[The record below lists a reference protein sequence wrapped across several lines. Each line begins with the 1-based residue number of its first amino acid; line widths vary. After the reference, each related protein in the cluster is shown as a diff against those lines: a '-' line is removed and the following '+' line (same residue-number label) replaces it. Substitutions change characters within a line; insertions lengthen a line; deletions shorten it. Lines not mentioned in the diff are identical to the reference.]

1 MKKIISFSLIFAIV
15 LSLGITLFPIGNNN
29 GVAAASGTADADD
42 IVFTYGEDVL
52 LTAGKDNTSMHLTW
66 SSIGDSPDRVEWS
79 ESSKLVNGAFPADCN
94 KAYSTKEANNLRGYT
109 ARAEITALKPNTE
122 YTYRMVRFDGTV
134 SKSYTFKT
142 RAEDNAFSFILAGDP
157 QIGASG
163 TDNDFTGWTETI
175 DKSIEWFGDDIEFVM
190 TAGDQVNEHNIKRQY
205 NGFVLHDWLR
215 SHPIITT
222 VGNHD
227 NGSGYSQ
234 YVTYTDV
241 DRRTHSSA
249 GDYGGDFW
257 VEYDGVL
264 IMSLNVNNFSL
275 SIHRDFMENAIKEFT
290 AIHGEPLWTI
300 ATFHFSMYTA
310 GARAAE
316 FSSWR
321 SSLGVYMSELGVD
334 AVLSGHDHV
343 YTRAY
348 MINGTDII
356 DDKNAYVPVGSDNFG
371 SYHNPKDGD
380 VFYLT
385 ANSASGSKFY
395 DLLDR
400 QPPYAVVGNQENV
413 PNITKIDV
421 TPDSLVFTTYRTAA
435 TNEMGDV
442 MDFFAIHKDT
452 SNDKYAPTL
461 NVPEVTYFSVQD
473 GVDVLKGVS
482 AYDNVDGD
490 LTDKIE
496 VSGTPNAAATSTLT
510 YTVTDAAGNTTAK
523 QRTFIPLD
531 TQKVISSEE
540 TVWKYLDTGVDPYG
554 MTDDRLS
561 WRTLEFDDSEWK
573 EGKSGFGASGE
584 EAGEHDGFIPA
595 THISLYYPEGS
606 DEEGANIPCYF
617 FRTTFDVD
625 NPERISQ
632 LKGRL
637 YYNDACLVYINGVL
651 VADFNTAVYA
661 EGEIVYNGNHAPG
674 DAKAA
679 LGSINIADQATLNA
693 IDLKEKDN
701 IIAVQLY
708 QFESEPD
715 GSIFFHFDHLDANA
729 DGIDFPF
736 TDVKPTHWYYDAVT
750 KAYSKGL
757 FVGTSADKFS
767 PNGTMTRAMTW
778 AVLSRIAGEDIGA
791 SEGKWY
797 LGYQEWA
804 VANGVSDGQR
814 PNDNVTREQLVSMLH
829 RMQGNPLAECDLSG
843 FADAGKISD
852 WAKASVTWAVDTG
865 LMVGKGELL
874 APRDNATRAEA
885 SVLLLKYL
893 EIVK

>member
-1 MKKIISFSLIFAIV
+1 MKKIISFSLVFAMV
-15 LSLGITLFPIGNNN
+15 LSIGIVLFPIGNNS
-29 GVAAASGTADADD
+29 GILAAGTANADD
-42 IVFTYGEDVL
+42 IVFTYGGDVL
-52 LTAGKDNTSMHLTW
+52 LTAGKDNTSMYLTW
-66 SSIGDSPDRVEWS
+66 GSVGTSPDRVEWA
-79 ESSKLVNGAFPADCN
+79 ETSKLVNGNLPADCN
-94 KAYSTKEANNLRGYT
+94 KAYSTKEANSLRECT
-109 ARAEITALKPNTE
+109 ARAEVTGLKPNTE
-122 YTYRMVRFDGTV
+122 YTYRMVRYDGTV
-134 SKSYTFKT
+134 SSLYSFKT
-142 RAEDNAFSFILAGDP
+142 GAQDKSFSFILAGDP

-175 DKSIEWFGDDIEFVM
+175 DNAIEWFGDDIEFVM

-234 YVTYTDV
+234 YVTYSDV
-241 DRRTHSSA
+241 DQNTTDEA
-249 GDYGGDFW
+249 GIYGGDYW
-257 VEYDGVL
+257 VNYDGVL
-264 IMSLNVNNFSL
+264 IMSLNVNEMSAAK
-275 SIHRDFMENAIKEFT
+275 HKAFMEKAIAEYT
-290 AIHGEPLWTI
+290 EIHGEPIWTI

-310 GARAAE
+310 GARASE

-321 SSLGVYMSELGVD
+321 NTLGVYLSELGVD

-356 DDKNAYVPVGSDNFG
+356 DSADEYLPVGNDVYG
-371 SYHNPKDGD
+371 SYHDPKDGD

-395 DLLDR
+395 DLLDN
-400 QPPYAVVGNQENV
+400 QPPYAVVANQENT

-421 TPDSLVFTTYRTAA
+421 TPDSLVFTTYRSSAV
-435 TNEMGDV
+435 NEMSDV
-442 MDFFAIHKDT
+442 MDFFAIHRSTDA
-452 SNDKYAPTL
+452 DKYAPTL

-473 GVDVLKGVS
+473 GIDIYKGIT

-490 LTDKIE
+490 LTDKIT
-496 VSGTPNAAATSTLT
+496 VNGTPNATGTSTLT
-510 YTVTDAAGNTTAK
+510 FTVTDAAGNTTAK

-531 TQKVISSEE
+531 TQKVVTTEE
-540 TVWKYLDTGVDPYG
+540 TVWKYLDTGIDLYG
-554 MTDDRLS
+554 MEDDRLS
-561 WRTLEFDDSEWK
+561 WRTFDFDDSSWK
-573 EGKSGFGASGE
+573 EGKSGFGAKGE
-584 EAGEHDGFIPA
+584 EAGVHDGIVPA

-606 DEEGANIPCYF
+606 DEEGSNIPCYF

-661 EGEIVYNGNHAPG
+661 EGEILYNGNHAPG
-674 DAKAA
+674 DAQAA

-693 IDLKEKDN
+693 INLKEKDN

-715 GSIFFHFDHLDANA
+715 GGIFFHFENLDANA

-757 FVGTSADKFS
+757 FVGTSEDKFS
-767 PNGTMTRAMTW
+767 PNGSMTRAMTW
-778 AVLSRIAGEDIGA
+778 AVLSRIAGENIGA

-797 LGYQEWA
+797 LGYQKWA
-804 VANGVSDGQR
+804 MENGVSDGQR

-829 RMQGNPLAECDLSG
+829 RMQNNPVAECDLSR
-843 FADAGKISD
+843 FADAGKISN
-852 WAKASVTWAVDTG
+852 WAMESVAWAVDTG
-865 LMVGKGELL
+865 LIVGKGELI
-874 APRDNATRAEA
+874 APRDNATRAEG

-893 EIVK
+893 EIEG

>member
-1 MKKIISFSLIFAIV
+1 MRKFISFSLIFAIV
-15 LSLGITLFPIGNNN
+15 LSIGISLYPIGTSLE
-29 GVAAASGTADADD
+29 VSASGTADADD
-42 IVFTYGEDVL
+42 IVFNYGGDVL
-52 LTAGKDNTSMHLTW
+52 MTAGKDNSSVFLTW
-66 SSIGDSPDRVEWS
+66 SSVGESPDRVEWV
-79 ESSKLVNGAFPADCN
+79 ESAKLINGSMPADCN
-94 KAYSTKEANNLRGYT
+94 KAYSTKELNNLRSCT
-109 ARAEITALKPNTE
+109 ARAEITGLKPNTE
-122 YTYRMVRFDGTV
+122 YTYRMVRFDGTL
-134 SKSYTFKT
+134 SALYTFKT
-142 RAEDNAFSFILAGDP
+142 RAEDTSFSFIFAGDP

-175 DKSIEWFGDDIEFVM
+175 DNAIEWFGDDIEFLM
-190 TAGDQVNEHNIKRQY
+190 TAGDQVNEHDIKRQY

-234 YVTYTDV
+234 YVTYSDIDENT
-241 DRRTHSSA
+241 TASA
-249 GDYGGDFW
+249 GSYGGDYW
-257 VEYDGVL
+257 VNYDGVL
-264 IMSLNVNNFSL
+264 IMSLNVNDYSVAK
-275 SIHRDFMENAIKEFT
+275 HRAFMEKAIAEYT
-290 AIHGEPLWTI
+290 EIYGEPMWTI

-310 GARAAE
+310 GARADE
-316 FSSWR
+316 FSGWR
-321 SSLGVYMSELGVD
+321 NSLGVYMSELGVD

-348 MINGTDII
+348 MINGNKIV
-356 DDKNAYVPVGSDNFG
+356 DDESAYTAVGGDSYG

-400 QPPYAVVGNQENV
+400 QPPYAVVANQENT

-421 TPDSLVFTTYRTAA
+421 TPDSLVFTTYRSSAI
-435 TNEMGDV
+435 NEMSDV
-442 MDFFAIHKDT
+442 MDFFAIHRDT
-452 SNDKYAPTL
+452 EEDKYAPAL
-461 NVPEVTYFSVQD
+461 NVPEVTYFAVQD
-473 GVDVLKGVS
+473 GIDLFKGIT

-490 LTDKIE
+490 LTDKI
-496 VSGTPNAAATSTLT
+496 VISGTPDVAGTSTLT
-510 YTVTDAAGNTTAK
+510 YTVTDAAGNTTTK

-531 TQKVISSEE
+531 TQKVITAEQ

-554 MTDDRLS
+554 MNDDRQS
-561 WRTLEFDDSEWK
+561 WRTLEFDDSTWK
-573 EGKSGFGASGE
+573 EGKSGFGAVGE
-584 EAGEHDGFIPA
+584 EAGVHDGFIPQ

-606 DEEGANIPCYF
+606 DEEGSNIPCYF

-625 NPERISQ
+625 KPERISQ

-679 LGSINIADQATLNA
+679 IGSINIADEKTLSA
-693 IDLKEKDN
+693 INLKEKDN
-701 IIAVQLY
+701 IIAVMLY
-708 QFESEPD
+708 QFESEAD
-715 GSIFFHFDHLDANA
+715 GGIFFHLENLDANA
-729 DGIDFPF
+729 NGIEFPF
-736 TDVKPTHWYYDAVT
+736 TDVKSNHWYYDAVT

-757 FVGTSADKFS
+757 FVGTSEDKFS
-767 PNGTMTRAMTW
+767 PNGSMTRAMTW
-778 AVLSRIAGEDIGA
+778 AVLSRISGESIGA

-804 VANGVSDGQR
+804 MENGVSDGQR
-814 PNDNVTREQLVSMLH
+814 PNDKVTREQLVSMLH
-829 RMQGNPLAECDLSG
+829 RMQGSPAAECDLSG
-843 FADAGKISD
+843 FSDAAKISD
-852 WAKASVTWAVDTG
+852 WAKESVTWAVSTE

-893 EIVK
+893 EIK